1 MTHSTYSHIIVGGG
15 AYGCHVA
22 LRLAE
27 RFGGESVLILEREAD
42 LLRRASYNNQARVHG
57 GYHYPRSLLTAFRS
71 RVNAP
76 RFAQEYK
83 DAVVSDFVHC
93 YAIGRRRSN
102 VTAGQFEKFCR
113 RVGAEVRRARSSLAR
128 LFDAE
133 HIEAVFEV
141 REPAFDADRLR
152 DALRAR
158 IGRAGIALC
167 LETEA
172 VRVTVEREAGIT
184 AGGPLRLLTRNVR
197 SGEQSELRCAQL
209 YNCTYS
215 GLNGL
220 LARSGLDTVRLRYEA
235 TEMALVEVPAP
246 LRGLAVTVMCGPF
259 FSLMPFPPLGLATLS
274 HVGYTPH
281 YEWIDDPLKGGHLG
295 HQPEFPQRT
304 RFDRMR
310 RDAMRYLP
318 LLKDCGYVRSLWEV
332 KAILPQSGVNDSRPI
347 LFKRD
352 SCAPNVVSLL
362 GGKIDNI
369 FDLDD
374 VLPTPGLAPGFGGAA
389 SSSAP

>member
-1 MTHSTYSHIIVGGG
+1 MTHLTHSHIIVGGG

-27 RFGGESVLILEREAD
+27 RFGGEGVLIVEREAD

-57 GYHYPRSLLTAFRS
+57 GYHYPRSLLTGFRS

-76 RFAQEYK
+76 KFAREFK

-113 RVGAEVRRARSSLAR
+113 RIGADIRPARSSLVR
-128 LFDAE
+128 LFDGE

-152 DALRAR
+152 DMLRTR
-158 IGRAGIALC
+158 IGQAGIALA

-172 VRVTVEREAGIT
+172 TRVTVEREAGT
-184 AGGPLRLLTRNVR
+184 KAGRPLRLLTRNVR
-197 SGEQSELRCAQL
+197 SGQRGELCCGHL

-215 GLNGL
+215 SLNGL
-220 LARSGLDTVRLRYEA
+220 LARSGLETVRLKHQA
-235 TEMALVEVPAP
+235 TEIALVEVPAS

-259 FSLMPFPPLGLATLS
+259 FSLMPFPPLRLATLS

-281 YEWIDDPLKGGHLG
+281 YEWVDDPLEGGHPG
-295 HQPEFPQRT
+295 HEPPFPQGT

-318 LLKDCGYVRSLWEV
+318 RLKDCSYVRSLWEV
-332 KAILPQSGVNDSRPI
+332 KTILPQSGVNDSRPI

-352 SCAPNVVSLL
+352 PAAPNVVSLL

-374 VLPTPGLAPGFGGAA
+374 VLPTPGCRAVANG
-389 SSSAP
+389 SAQ